1 MATYIS
7 GSDAKA
13 VFITAD
19 TQALDAD
26 GISVAATL
34 SGSGNLTLGGALTSG
49 GSATFDSGRVVPLLS
64 AGDDSGDTFT
74 VTGTDVNGD
83 AQTEEITGANA
94 GTATG
99 TKYFKTV
106 TQISTDGASAGNVSA
121 GINNSAAD
129 VIFAGRSRLKGLHV
143 MNSGTAGTLVFPTT
157 SPTGTTTMKLSTVAS
172 ATVIDDVTIPAEGVL
187 FTAGIYIQYTQS
199 TFTTATVFHA

>member
-13 VFITAD
+13 VFLTAD
-19 TQALDAD
+19 TVALDAD

-49 GSATFDSGRVVPLLS
+49 GSATFNAGRIVTLLS

-99 TKYFKTV
+99 SKYFKTV
-106 TQISTDGASAGNVSA
+106 TQIATDGGSAGNVSA

-129 VIFAGRSRLKGLHV
+129 VVFAGRSRLKGIRI
-143 MNSGTAGTLVFPTT
+143 MDSATAGTLVFPTT
-157 SPTGTTTMKLSTVAS
+157 SPTGTTTLQLSTVAS

>member
-13 VFITAD
+13 VFLTAD
-19 TQALDAD
+19 TVALDD
-26 GISVAATL
+26 NGLSTAATL
-34 SGSGNLTLGGALTSG
+34 GAAGNLTLGGALTSG
-49 GSATFDSGRVVPLLS
+49 GSATFNAGRIVTLLS

-99 TKYFKTV
+99 SKYFKTV

-129 VIFAGRSRLKGLHV
+129 VVFAGRSRLKGIRI
-143 MNSGTAGTLVFPTT
+143 MDSATAGTLVFPTT
-157 SPTGTTTMKLSTVAS
+157 SPTGTTTLQLSTVAS
-172 ATVIDDVTIPAEGVL
+172 ATVLDDVTIPAEGVL

>member
-7 GSDAKA
+7 GSDAKP
-13 VFITAD
+13 VFLTAD
-19 TQALDAD
+19 TVALDAD

-49 GSATFDSGRVVPLLS
+49 GSATFNAGRVVTLLS

-83 AQTEEITGANA
+83 AQTEDITGADT

-99 TKYFKTV
+99 SKYFKTV
-106 TQISTDGASAGNVSA
+106 SQIATDGASAGNVSA

-129 VIFAGRSRLKGLHV
+129 VVFAGRSRLKGIRI
-143 MNSGTAGTLVFPTT
+143 MNSATAGTLVFPTT
-157 SPTGTTTMKLSTVAS
+157 SPTGTTTMQLSTVAS
-172 ATVIDDVTIPAEGVL
+172 ATVLDDVTIPAEGVL
-187 FTAGIYIQYTQS
+187 FTAGIYIQYTRS

>member
-49 GSATFDSGRVVPLLS
+49 GSATFDSGRVVTLLS

>member
-49 GSATFDSGRVVPLLS
+49 GSATFDSGRVVTLLS

-129 VIFAGRSRLKGLHV
+129 VIFAGRSRLKGLHD
-143 MNSGTAGTLVFPTT
+143 MNTRTAGTLVFPTT

>member
-13 VFITAD
+13 VFLTAD
-19 TQALDAD
+19 TVALDAD

-34 SGSGNLTLGGALTSG
+34 GAAGNLTLGGALTSG
-49 GSATFDSGRVVPLLS
+49 GSATFNAGRIVTLLS
-64 AGDDSGDTFT
+64 AGDDSSRTLT

-99 TKYFKTV
+99 SKYFKTV
-106 TQISTDGASAGNVSA
+106 TQIAIDAASAGNVSA

-129 VIFAGRSRLKGLHV
+129 VVFAGRSRLKGIRI
-143 MNSGTAGTLVFPTT
+143 MDSATAGTLVFPTT
-157 SPTGTTTMKLSTVAS
+157 SPTGTTTLQLSTAAS
-172 ATVIDDVTIPAEGVL
+172 ATVLDDVTIPAEGVL

>member
-13 VFITAD
+13 VFLTAD
-19 TQALDAD
+19 TVALDAD

-34 SGSGNLTLGGALTSG
+34 GSSGNLTLGGPLTSG
-49 GSATFDSGRVVPLLS
+49 GSATFNAGRIVTLLS
-64 AGDDSGDTFT
+64 AGDDSSRTLT

-99 TKYFKTV
+99 SKYFKTV
-106 TQISTDGASAGNVSA
+106 TQIAIDAASAGNISA

-129 VIFAGRSRLKGLHV
+129 VVFAGRSRLKGIRI
-143 MNSGTAGTLVFPTT
+143 MDSATAGTLVFPTT
-157 SPTGTTTMKLSTVAS
+157 SPTGTTTMQLSTVAS
-172 ATVIDDVTIPAEGVL
+172 ATVLDDVTIPAEGVL

>member
-13 VFITAD
+13 VFLTAD
-19 TQALDAD
+19 TVALDAD

-49 GSATFDSGRVVPLLS
+49 GSATFNAGRVVTLLS

-83 AQTEEITGANA
+83 AQTEDITGADT

-99 TKYFKTV
+99 SKYFKTV
-106 TQISTDGASAGNVSA
+106 SQIATDGASAGNVSA

-129 VIFAGRSRLKGLHV
+129 VVFAGRSRLKGIRI
-143 MNSGTAGTLVFPTT
+143 MDSATAGTLVFPTT
-157 SPTGTTTMKLSTVAS
+157 SPTGTTTMQLSTVAS
-172 ATVIDDVTIPAEGVL
+172 ATVLDDVTIPAEGVL
-187 FTAGIYIQYTQS
+187 FTAGIYIQYTRS

>member
-1 MATYIS
+1 MATFIS

-26 GISVAATL
+26 GISTAASL
-34 SGSGNLTLGGALTSG
+34 GAAGNLTLGGALTSG
-49 GSATFDSGRVVPLLS
+49 GSATFDSGRIITILS
-64 AGDDSGDTFT
+64 AGDDSGRTFT

-99 TKYFKTV
+99 SKHFKTV
-106 TQISTDGASAGNVSA
+106 TQIAIDAASAGNVSA

-129 VIFAGRSRLKGLHV
+129 VVFAGRSRLKGV
-143 MNSGTAGTLVFPTT
+143 RIMNSATAGTLVFPTT
-157 SPTGTTTMKLSTVAS
+157 SPTGTTTMQLSTVAS
-172 ATVIDDVTIPAEGVL
+172 ATVLDDVSIPAEGVL

>member
-19 TQALDAD
+19 TVALDAD

-49 GSATFDSGRVVPLLS
+49 GSATFNAGRVVTLLS
-64 AGDDSGDTFT
+64 AGDDSGDKFT

-83 AQTEEITGANA
+83 TQTEEITGANA

-99 TKYFKTV
+99 SKYFKTV

-129 VIFAGRSRLKGLHV
+129 VVFAGRSRLKGIRI
-143 MNSGTAGTLVFPTT
+143 MDSATAGTLVFPTT
-157 SPTGTTTMKLSTVAS
+157 SPTGTTTLQLSTAAS
-172 ATVIDDVTIPAEGVL
+172 ATVLDDVTIPAEGVL

>member
-49 GSATFDSGRVVPLLS
+49 GSATFDSGRVVTLLS

-143 MNSGTAGTLVFPTT
+143 MNSCTAGTLVFPTT

>member
-13 VFITAD
+13 VFLTAD
-19 TQALDAD
+19 TVALDAD

-34 SGSGNLTLGGALTSG
+34 SGSGNLTLGGALPSG
-49 GSATFDSGRVVPLLS
+49 GSATFNAGRIVTFLS

-83 AQTEEITGANA
+83 AQTEDITGANA

-99 TKYFKTV
+99 SKYFKTV
-106 TQISTDGASAGNVSA
+106 TQIAIDGASAGNVSA

-129 VIFAGRSRLKGLHV
+129 VVFAGRSRLKGIRI
-143 MNSGTAGTLVFPTT
+143 MDSATAGTLVVPTT
-157 SPTGTTTMKLSTVAS
+157 SPTGTTTLQLSTVAS
-172 ATVIDDVTIPAEGVL
+172 ATVLDDVTIPAEGVL
-187 FTAGIYIQYTQS
+187 FTAGIYIQNTQS

>member
-26 GISVAATL
+26 GISAADTL
-34 SGSGNLTLGGALTSG
+34 GGAGDLTLGGALTSG
-49 GSATFDSGRVVPLLS
+49 GSATFDSGRIITILS

-99 TKYFKTV
+99 SKHFKTV
-106 TQISTDGASAGNVSA
+106 TQIAIDGASAGNVSA

-129 VIFAGRSRLKGLHV
+129 VVFAGRSRLKGIRI
-143 MNSGTAGTLVFPTT
+143 MNSATAGTLVFPTT
-157 SPTGTTTMKLSTVAS
+157 SPTGTTTMQLSTVAS
-172 ATVIDDVTIPAEGVL
+172 ATVLDDVSIPAEGVL

-199 TFTTATVFHA
+199 TFTTATVFQA